1 MFLLQLLA
9 FITISSTTLLHAEE
23 TSPSKIVSYDKANDQ
38 LNVSA
43 ETVSLKRVLGK
54 IAMKSGIEVL
64 FDDKADEP
72 LSINMQS
79 VPLEHGIKQILKG
92 RNYLLRYDRN
102 EKDELLLIGAM
113 ILPAGEQDT
122 GRAKRLVAIDD
133 EAYRRAK
140 SQLSLKQVR
149 KSDKANE
156 RWQARLGEL
165 PPERRQMMEKRV
177 SERMLRDAKLKER
190 RVKRKE
196 ENKQERAKRKQKRA
210 KLEQERQTRL
220 QHLDPDQRAAYEQ
233 RTEAAREEMRIKL
246 LNNQD

>member
-92 RNYLLRYDRN
+92 ERCGIAVVCVENNCLSSGVHSSLFQ
-102 EKDELLLIGAM
+102 E
-113 ILPAGEQDT
+113 AG
-122 GRAKRLVAIDD
+122 GV
-133 EAYRRAK
+133 
-140 SQLSLKQVR
+140 VCG
-149 KSDKANE
+149 
-156 RWQARLGEL
+156 W
-165 PPERRQMMEKRV
+165 
-177 SERMLRDAKLKER
+177 
-190 RVKRKE
+190 
-196 ENKQERAKRKQKRA
+196 
-210 KLEQERQTRL
+210 
-220 QHLDPDQRAAYEQ
+220 
-233 RTEAAREEMRIKL
+233 
-246 LNNQD
+246 